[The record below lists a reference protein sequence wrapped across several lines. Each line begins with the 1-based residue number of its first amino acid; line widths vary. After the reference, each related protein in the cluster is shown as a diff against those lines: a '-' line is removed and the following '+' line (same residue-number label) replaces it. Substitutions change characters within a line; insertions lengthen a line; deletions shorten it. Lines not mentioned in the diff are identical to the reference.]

1 MKTKI
6 TLFFIT
12 LLTIS
17 LPISFTTN
25 AQVKIFE
32 NNSISLGSLQEGGFG
47 LQLAPNRY
55 SYFRPSVYG
64 QYTWSNLVY
73 STNDVQKNWIVQ
85 NWTGS
90 HTFFVYG
97 NGYIYSRG
105 LWIGSDV
112 KFKENI
118 RDIESPLEKILRLRG
133 VTFNLVIS
141 DSVPAK
147 LDSIL
152 AKDGTWLKLN
162 TSQYE
167 YVDTN
172 VVNKEYLDE
181 LIAQRDMKHYGLIAQ
196 EAKDVVPE
204 LVNVIP
210 DGTYAVEYTALIG
223 ILIEAIKEQ
232 QIQINELRYAPS
244 TPIDTGIKSELKS
257 TSEKLAGNLLYQ
269 NTPNPFNK
277 STVIRYKIIS
287 ANDALIMIFD
297 MQGSLIKTI
306 KGLGSCY
313 NEVTINGFELKPGM
327 YMYSLVVDGSIVDT
341 KRMILTN

>member
-1 MKTKI
+1 
-6 TLFFIT
+6 
-12 LLTIS
+12 
-17 LPISFTTN
+17 
-25 AQVKIFE
+25 VKIFQD
-32 NNSISLGSLQEGGFG
+32 NSISLGSLQEGGFG
-47 LQLAPNRY
+47 LQIAPNRY

-85 NWTGS
+85 NWTAE

-97 NGYIYSRG
+97 NGNIYARG
-105 LWIGSDV
+105 LYLGSDI

-118 RDIESPLEKILRLRG
+118 SDIESPLEKILNLHG
-133 VTFNLVIS
+133 VSFNWVKLHP
-141 DSVPAK
+141 DSARI
-147 LDSIL
+147 DSIL
-152 AKDGTWLKLN
+152 LKDGTWMKLN

-172 VVNKEYLDE
+172 VVNKPYLNE
-181 LIAQRDMKHYGLIAQ
+181 LIKQRDMKHYGLIAQ
-196 EAKDVVPE
+196 EVKKVLPE

-223 ILIEAIKEQ
+223 ILVEAIKELQ
-232 QIQINELRYAPS
+232 AQINALMATNTAPMH
-244 TPIDTGIKSELKS
+244 TNVNSELKS
-257 TSEKLAGNLLYQ
+257 TSEKIDGNLLYQ

-277 STVIRYKIIS
+277 NTVIRYKIVT

-306 KGLGSCY
+306 KELISGD

-327 YMYSLVVDGSIVDT
+327 YMYSLVVGGSIVDT